1 MSAPIGIMG
10 GTFDPVHFGHLRL
23 AQEAAEILGLE
34 RVRWVPAGQ
43 PWHRGAPLAP
53 AMHRLEMVRLAIGKN
68 TLFELDDAEI
78 RQTAPGYTVETLERL
93 RNDFGA
99 EWRKRAG
106 TPDVLRERPGGNV
119 VTYGTTALDISA
131 SAIRAHFAQARSPRY
146 LLPSAVHDYI
156 ETHGLYT
163 KEGSA
168 GKTVPQLLAAEA
180 ERIERAVP
188 RGAMRVALDE
198 RGRELTTA
206 QLARWLEARRQD
218 GRDMTLL
225 IGGADGLAP
234 AVTRGAELV
243 LRLSAM
249 TLPHG
254 LARVML
260 AEQLYRAA
268 SILHNHPYHRE

>member
-34 RVRWVPAGQ
+34 RVRWVP
-43 PWHRGAPLAP
+43 
-53 AMHRLEMVRLAIGKN
+53 
-68 TLFELDDAEI
+68 DDAEI

-93 RNDFGA
+93 RRGLGAQRSIVLLLGTDAFRNLVAWERWRGLFDLAHIFVAQRPGHSLTPGGMAAALAA

-106 TPDVLRERPGGNV
+106 TPDVLIERPAGSI

-168 GKTVPQLLAAEA
+168 
-180 ERIERAVP
+180 
-188 RGAMRVALDE
+188 
-198 RGRELTTA
+198 
-206 QLARWLEARRQD
+206 
-218 GRDMTLL
+218 
-225 IGGADGLAP
+225 
-234 AVTRGAELV
+234 
-243 LRLSAM
+243 S
-249 TLPHG
+249 
-254 LARVML
+254 
-260 AEQLYRAA
+260 
-268 SILHNHPYHRE
+268 